1 LLPPD
6 LSFTLTQWQFETG
19 RITLK
24 FKIEAFSAA
33 DSPNIQDLG
42 IGAGRQYQL
51 NPRAGLFPENNRG
64 GGFKNREDLS
74 LWLMSL

>member
-1 LLPPD
+1 MAVRD
-6 LSFTLTQWQFETG
+6 GENYAQVQDRG
-19 RITLK
+19 
-24 FKIEAFSAA
+24 FSAA
-33 DSPNIQDLG
+33 DSPNIPDLG